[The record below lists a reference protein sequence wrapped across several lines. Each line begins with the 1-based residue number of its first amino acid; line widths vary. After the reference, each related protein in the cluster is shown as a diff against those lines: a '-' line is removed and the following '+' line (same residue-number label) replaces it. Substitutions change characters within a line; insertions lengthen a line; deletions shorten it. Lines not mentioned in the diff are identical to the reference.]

1 MDTTIL
7 DDDRLDAAVLA
18 LCAGSPL
25 LRQAL
30 DRGLFLAD
38 MATFAETGAAL
49 TGSTYVRAAKGPG
62 SLDLD
67 AALRLLVAQGRLKR
81 TEERRYGLVLVC
93 FLSIEPYDLRAL
105 SEAEIEL
112 LATVGRHVRGGHE
125 PTMARLLVDETV
137 GSFAQGEEIPYD
149 SAWELLPFEPTI
161 LDRPGMREP
170 AFA

>member
-18 LCAGSPL
+18 LCAGAPL

-38 MATFAETGAAL
+38 MATFAETGSAL
-49 TGSTYVRAAKGPG
+49 TGSTYVRGAKGPA
-62 SLDLD
+62 SLDLN

-81 TEERRYGLVLVC
+81 SEEHSYGHVQVS

-112 LATVGRHVRGGHE
+112 LGTVGRYVRGGRE

-137 GSFAQGEEIPYD
+137 GFFAQGEEIPYD
-149 SAWELLPFEPTI
+149 SAWELLPFEAPAGE
-161 LDRPGMREP
+161 RQGMREP
-170 AFA
+170 TFA

>member
-49 TGSTYVRAAKGPG
+49 TGSTYVRAAKGPT

-81 TEERRYGLVLVC
+81 TEEYAYGYLMVS

-112 LATVGRHVRGGHE
+112 LATVGRHVRGGRE
-125 PTMARLLVDETV
+125 PAMARLLVDETV

-149 SAWELLPFEPTI
+149 TAWELLPFEAPI
-161 LDRPGMREP
+161 RERQGIREP
-170 AFA
+170 AYA